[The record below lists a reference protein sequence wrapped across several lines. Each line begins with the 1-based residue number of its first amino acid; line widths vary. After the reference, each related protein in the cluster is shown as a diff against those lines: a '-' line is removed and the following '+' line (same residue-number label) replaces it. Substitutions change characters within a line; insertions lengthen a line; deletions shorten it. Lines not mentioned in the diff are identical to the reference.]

1 MCTREVIQRSR
12 TCIHN
17 TVQGSIKSE
26 RKSSDVSAQSSPRST
41 GRHQQSDLKYVLV
54 FFFVKCLLVFHFDQT
69 KFNYLTE

>member
-17 TVQGSIKSE
+17 TAQGSIKSE

-41 GRHQQSDLKYVLV
+41 GRHQQSDLKYVLI
-54 FFFVKCLLVFHFDQT
+54 FVKYLLVFHFDQT